1 MTLLFFSEVDRVDWW
16 TAELKKAAP
25 DIPVRAWPDVG
36 DPAAI
41 SWALVWKPRHGLL
54 ASLPNLKLILSM
66 GAGVDH
72 VFADPTLPPGV
83 PVTRIV
89 DPMLTAGITEYVLLH
104 VLRYHRFLPVLEAQ
118 QRERVWKMRFDLHRL
133 PAERRIGILG
143 LGVMGADSAAKLAA
157 LGFAVA
163 GWSRTEKTLPG
174 VESFHGP
181 DGLAPFLARS
191 EILVCLLP
199 LTPATR
205 DILCAANF
213 ARLPEGAFL
222 INAGRGGHLV
232 DADLLAALE
241 TGRIAHATL
250 DVFHTE
256 PLPADHPFW
265 THPRIT
271 VTPHNAAISDPRSIV
286 GQVVDNI
293 RRFEAGQKLV
303 NEVDTRQGY

>member
-16 TAELKKAAP
+16 TAELNKAAP
-25 DIPVRAWPDVG
+25 DIAVRAWPDVG
-36 DPAAI
+36 DPADI

-72 VFADPTLPPGV
+72 VFADPTLPAGV

-104 VLRYHRFLPVLEAQ
+104 VLRYHRFLPTLEAQ
-118 QRERVWKMRFDLHRL
+118 QRERQWKMRFDLHRL

-163 GWSRTEKTLPG
+163 GWSRTEKSLPG

-181 DGLAPFLARS
+181 DGLAPFLARTD
-191 EILVCLLP
+191 ILVCLLP
-199 LTPATR
+199 LTPATEG
-205 DILCAANF
+205 ILCAANF
-213 ARLPEGAFL
+213 AHLPEGAFL

-256 PLPADHPFW
+256 PLPDDHPFW
-265 THPRIT
+265 AHPRIT

-286 GQVVDNI
+286 GQVIDNI
-293 RRFEAGQKLV
+293 RRFEAGRPLV
-303 NEVDTRQGY
+303 NQVDTAQGY